1 MTQIMKTTGD
11 WVVIIFILSGAVIS
25 LFGSIGIL
33 RFPDYYNRN
42 HASSKTTTLGVLLTL
57 LGAFLYFLF
66 ETGSSDWRL
75 ILAAIFLFLAS
86 PIGSHMLARSAYRS
100 GVPMWEHSVHDVL
113 YDYVHAEELEAQ
125 KEQQEGQTKEAVET

>member
-1 MTQIMKTTGD
+1 MQDSWREGWQSNMTQIMKTTGD
-11 WVVIIFILSGAVIS
+11 WVVIIFILSGAMIS

-66 ETGSSDWRL
+66 ETVL
-75 ILAAIFLFLAS
+75 
-86 PIGSHMLARSAYRS
+86 PIG
-100 GVPMWEHSVHDVL
+100 G
-113 YDYVHAEELEAQ
+113 
-125 KEQQEGQTKEAVET
+125 